1 MPWGDTSDPF
11 LKYLR
16 DHRVL
21 NPYTPSKGPIDF
33 SYYHTCNVSTPT
45 QTLLNVG
52 GFNETFKVY
61 GMEDIELGY
70 RLEKSGSQMVF
81 AEDAKALHYRF
92 PDYQDFIER
101 SEHAGYTLGQL
112 IRLHPELKKR
122 FVESS
127 RFARHLKSIH
137 SLYGWATLAMSPF
150 IKLLNLW
157 ENTRG
162 TRKVSR
168 LMDAHYTWSI
178 RYHFFLGYN
187 HYSKD
192 RRRVHHEVATPIQ
205 PALAKEYQMKAKSE
219 P

>member
-1 MPWGDTSDPF
+1 MGIVHFRSSFRCKRADSRGVWCAGALELAGRRGTWRRGPA
-11 LKYLR
+11 
-16 DHRVL
+16 RVGL
-21 NPYTPSKGPIDF
+21 CG
-33 SYYHTCNVSTPT
+33 V
-45 QTLLNVG
+45 
-52 GFNETFKVY
+52 
-61 GMEDIELGY
+61 
-70 RLEKSGSQMVF
+70 
-81 AEDAKALHYRF
+81 
-92 PDYQDFIER
+92 ER

-127 RFARHLKSIH
+127 RFVRHLKSIH
-137 SLYGWATLAMSPF
+137 SLYGWAALAMSPF
-150 IKLLNLW
+150 IKLLTVW

-162 TRKVSR
+162 TREVSG

-205 PALAKEYQMKAKSE
+205 PALAKEYQMKEKSE